1 MWNPSTIWNSV
12 AFFIAAAGFCLLA
25 WALFADR
32 AKGRLRCPK
41 CWYSLEGTPADDAGL
56 RKCPECGRGKLRDRS
71 LKRTRRRW
79 RYAILAM
86 LVFIFADQS
95 CRIPAA
101 NQHGWV
107 AFVPTTLII
116 PFAPFQASRLAQ
128 DALTSV
134 PMDSNWQ
141 WLDTLSEEMFR
152 RDRSDERWM
161 WQANAWAIAASF
173 APLADDKFI
182 AASYDMS
189 LFIERPPPEPPDP
202 PIEETGFV
210 STFWPTFQESQ
221 QDALNVWMNCVAFE
235 HWRYNGG
242 ANAMAEVFGS
252 RVLVIGTPGIVRECD
267 DFHKQ
272 IVHPTNEL
280 VSWSTSEFGDTK
292 NWVRQIIRFDPS
304 EYTAGGILFESKFVQ
319 AVIEHLMSSTSP
331 EQWRDNGGE
340 GIMARYL
347 PGRLI
352 LQGRQELVAQAVENL
367 APSIEAAKRQLD
379 E

>member
-1 MWNPSTIWNSV
+1 MWDQLTIWNFV
-12 AFFIAAAGFCLLA
+12 AFSFAAAGLTLLA
-25 WALFADR
+25 WALLADR

-41 CWYSLEGTPADDAGL
+41 CWYSLDGIPADDAGT
-56 RKCPECGRGKLRDRS
+56 RKCPECGRGKLRERS

-79 RYAILAM
+79 RYVLLA
-86 LVFIFADQS
+86 LFLFIFAEES
-95 CRIPAA
+95 RRIPDTK
-101 NQHGWV
+101 HRGWR
-107 AFVPTTLII
+107 ALVPTTLII
-116 PFAPFQASRLAQ
+116 PLAPFQASRLAQ
-128 DALTSV
+128 DRLAGV
-134 PMDSNWQ
+134 PIDSNWQ
-141 WLDTLSEEMFR
+141 WLDTQSEEMFR
-152 RDRSDERWM
+152 RDQDDERWI

-173 APLADDKFI
+173 APLSDTEFV

-189 LFIERPPPEPPDP
+189 LFIKRPPPEPPDP

-221 QDALNVWMNCVAFE
+221 QEALSVWMNCVAFE

-252 RVLVIGTPGIVRECD
+252 RVLVIGTPGIVQECD
-267 DFHKQ
+267 EFHKQ

-304 EYTAGGILFESKFVQ
+304 EHSAGGILFESKLVQ

-340 GIMARYL
+340 GIMVRYL
-347 PGRLI
+347 PGRMI
-352 LQGRQELVAQAVENL
+352 LQGKQELVTAAAENL
-367 APSIEAAKRQLD
+367 APSIEAVRRQRV

>member
-1 MWNPSTIWNSV
+1 MWDHLTIWNSV
-12 AFFIAAAGFCLLA
+12 ALLIAAAGLALLA
-25 WALFADR
+25 WALLADR

-41 CWYSLEGTPADDAGL
+41 CWYSLDGTPADDVGL
-56 RKCPECGRGKLRDRS
+56 RKCPECGRGNLRERS
-71 LKRTRRRW
+71 LKRTRRRR
-79 RYAILAM
+79 RYALLAL
-86 LVFIFADQS
+86 LVLIFADQS
-95 CRIPAA
+95 RRIPAA

-107 AFVPTTLII
+107 AFVPSTLII
-116 PFAPFQASRLAQ
+116 PLAPFQASRLAQ

-152 RDRSDERWM
+152 RDRNDERWM

-252 RVLVIGTPGIVRECD
+252 RVLVIGTPGIVQECD

-331 EQWRDNGGE
+331 EQWWDNGGE
-340 GIMARYL
+340 GIMVRYL
-347 PGRLI
+347 PGRII
-352 LQGRQELVAQAVENL
+352 LQGKQELVTAAVQNL
-367 APSIEAAKRQLD
+367 APSIEAMKRELD